1 MKLWCY
7 MDTHYCPASSEFSM
21 STEDFL
27 KPDGSGLQIGQ
38 NSSPKSKGHIC
49 PHSSQHI
56 HLSIGLSQI
65 LHIFINNYSISL
77 SVSGPRQSPI
87 ICKARLGLAATSRNA
102 EAIFPA
108 FFTTRNVPMAK
119 LRRLAITCGPFWV
132 RTWERSSSNV
142 TSRT

>member
-38 NSSPKSKGHIC
+38 NSSPKSKGQIC

-77 SVSGPRQSPI
+77 SVCLTNI
-87 ICKARLGLAATSRNA
+87 ITCMIADT
-102 EAIFPA
+102 F
-108 FFTTRNVPMAK
+108 
-119 LRRLAITCGPFWV
+119 AITQH
-132 RTWERSSSNV
+132 RKNIIAEQM
-142 TSRT
+142 